1 MDKAT
6 PYKDKFIESLS
17 LLTGIA
23 KEKIEDYAKENNP
36 FNILEHP
43 SILEPT
49 KRQYEKI
56 TTINEFLVT
65 YGILQKH
72 QDENKVRFTSP
83 QDVADYFIPI
93 LGKVKDREKFMTAF
107 LNTKNR
113 IIEVRTISEGTINS
127 SLVDFRKILKQA
139 LANSCSS
146 IMLCHNHPS
155 GETHPSQEDISTT
168 QRIVDI
174 FGPLGIKVLDH
185 IIVGDNTYTSLV
197 EKGIMP
203 INRYTADYH
212 PPSNTASI
220 KENADDFWE
229 DEEDFCL

>member
-6 PYKDKFIESLS
+6 PYKEKFIESLS

-43 SILEPT
+43 TILEPT

-56 TTINEFLVT
+56 VTINEFLST

-72 QDENKVRFTSP
+72 RDENKIRFSSP
-83 QDVADYFIPI
+83 RDVADYFIPI

-113 IIEVRTISEGTINS
+113 IIEVRTISEGNVNS

-139 LANSCSS
+139 LANNCSG

-155 GETHPSQEDISTT
+155 GETWPSAEDISLT
-168 QRIVDI
+168 QRIADI
-174 FGPLGIKVLDH
+174 FNPLGINLLDH
-185 IIVGDNTYTSLV
+185 VIVGDNTYTSFK

-203 INRYTADYH
+203 IDRYIANYE
-212 PPSNTASI
+212 PFNTLGT
-220 KENADDFWE
+220 KENCDDFWE
-229 DEEDFCL
+229 EEDDCCI

>member
-43 SILEPT
+43 TILEPT

-56 TTINEFLVT
+56 ATINEFLAT

-107 LNTKNR
+107 LNTKNK
-113 IIEVRTISEGTINS
+113 IIEVRTISEGTINA
-127 SLVDFRKILKQA
+127 SLVDFRKMLKQA

-155 GETHPSQEDISTT
+155 GETQPSLEDISTT

-174 FGPLGIKVLDH
+174 FGPLGIKVHDH
-185 IIVGDNTYTSLV
+185 VIVGDNTYTSLK

-203 INRYTADYH
+203 SDRYSADYQ
-212 PPSNTASI
+212 PSNVAGI
-220 KENADDFWE
+220 KENNDDFCE
-229 DEEDFCL
+229 DEEDLCL

>member
-43 SILEPT
+43 TILEPT

-56 TTINEFLVT
+56 ATINEFLTT

-107 LNTKNR
+107 LNTKNK
-113 IIEVRTISEGTINS
+113 IIEVRTISEGTINA
-127 SLVDFRKILKQA
+127 SLVDFRKMLKQA

-155 GETHPSQEDISTT
+155 GETQPSLEDISTT

-174 FGPLGIKVLDH
+174 FGPLGIKVHDH
-185 IIVGDNTYTSLV
+185 VIVGDNTYTSLK

-203 INRYTADYH
+203 SDRYSADYQ
-212 PPSNTASI
+212 PSNVAGI
-220 KENADDFWE
+220 KENNDDFCE
-229 DEEDFCL
+229 DEEDLCL

>member
-17 LLTGIA
+17 LLTGIE
-23 KEKIEDYAKENNP
+23 KEKIEDYARENNP

-43 SILEPT
+43 IILEPT

-56 TTINEFLVT
+56 TTINEFLST

-72 QDENKVRFTSP
+72 QDENKIRFSSP

-93 LGKVKDREKFMTAF
+93 LGKVKDKEKFMTAF

-113 IIEVRTISEGTINS
+113 IIEVRTISEGTINA
-127 SLVDFRKILKQA
+127 SLVDCRKILKQA

-155 GETHPSQEDISTT
+155 GETQPSSEDISTT

-174 FGPLGIKVLDH
+174 FSPLGIKVLDH
-185 IIVGDNTYTSLV
+185 VIVGDNTYTSLK
-197 EKGIMP
+197 EKDIMP
-203 INRYTADYH
+203 SSRYTTDYQ
-212 PPSNTASI
+212 PVAMPCT
-220 KENADDFWE
+220 KENDDDFWE
-229 DEEDFCL
+229 DEEDFCM